1 MSSRVEQV
9 LVAGAIL
16 CCLMASMA
24 WAAEEEEQQEV
35 AEGRTFGHHFLKRL
49 SFATVPAAFVIGV
62 ITTLLSALTIV
73 SMKGL
78 GVGVIL
84 LVLAVSQILARSFP
98 TALPPPPITYAAP
111 APGPLPLVYH
121 RDW

>member
-16 CCLMASMA
+16 CCLMASVA

-78 GVGVIL
+78 GVGEKCVVVNVVDVCL
-84 LVLAVSQILARSFP
+84 S
-98 TALPPPPITYAAP
+98 PPGEKWQGMPHGRFRGTG
-111 APGPLPLVYH
+111 PGYGP
-121 RDW
+121 